1 MFPQPSGRFGS
12 ALAVLDFNKDGLPDL
27 AVGAPSVGSGQLTYN
42 VSLGG
47 RQRWRGGG
55 WSSVPGKKVT
65 GTEREHVLGRTW
77 ARSFTTH
84 SRGYRLGDRDK
95 NAPPPPHWGLF

>member
-42 VSLGG
+42 VRPGG
-47 RQRWRGGG
+47 RRGGEG
-55 WSSVPGKKVT
+55 PRVWSSVPGKKVT
-65 GTEREHVLGRTW
+65 GAEREHVLGR
-77 ARSFTTH
+77 SH
-84 SRGYRLGDRDK
+84 GCRLGDKD
-95 NAPPPPHWGLF
+95 